1 MKVKIAA
8 GCQNESATNAV
19 KSAVGPREEPF
30 IGKFYKIS
38 HCAVTNKIW
47 IKITRFTIHSFACSI
62 YNVCIYFLVY
72 EVEIPTDTV
81 QTGDSGK
88 ELEELGHDEKP
99 KGKNASS

>member
-1 MKVKIAA
+1 MKIAA

-19 KSAVGPREEPF
+19 ISAVGPREEPF

-38 HCAVTNKIW
+38 QCAVTNKIW
-47 IKITRFTIHSFACSI
+47 IKITRFTIHSFTCSI

-81 QTGDSGK
+81 QTGDSRK
-88 ELEELGHDEKP
+88 ELEELGHGEKP
-99 KGKNASS
+99 KRKMHASR

>member
-1 MKVKIAA
+1 MKIKIAA
-8 GCQNESATNAV
+8 GCQNESATIAV
-19 KSAVGPREEPF
+19 ISEVGPREEPF

-62 YNVCIYFLVY
+62 YNVCIYFLRY

-81 QTGDSGK
+81 QMDDNGK
-88 ELEELGHDEKP
+88 ELGHSEKP
-99 KGKNASS
+99 KGKNVSS